1 MIGRVV
7 ALDLS
12 ARHNVTSADRDA
24 DALASVADAG
34 LGTRLLD
41 VSDCEALVEAVLDFD
56 LVVGA
61 VPGSLGFRTLEAV
74 IRAGRN
80 VVDISFFPE
89 NALELQELATEHGVV
104 AIVDSGV
111 APGLDN
117 LILGHHD
124 RTMDVRSFECLV
136 GGLPKRRKWPFEY
149 KAPFSPIDVI
159 EEYTRPAR
167 YLENGHEIVRPAL
180 SDPEL
185 VWFKEVGTLE
195 SFNTDGL
202 RTLISTMPHIPNM
215 KEKTLRY
222 PGHSSLIR
230 ALKEAGFF
238 SEQAIQIDGRDVRP
252 VDVTSRILIDE
263 WKLDP
268 AEPEFTIMRVTVVGS
283 EQGRD
288 ITYTYD
294 LYDEFDSKTGFSS
307 MARTTGFTCTAMVNY
322 LLDPGIAD
330 SGIYPLELV
339 GRMVGG
345 FGFTLKHLTN
355 HGVSLKGRR
364 SET

>member
-1 MIGRVV
+1 MVGRVV

-12 ARHNVTSADRDA
+12 SQHDVTSADRDA
-24 DALASVADAG
+24 GALSAVARAG
-34 LGTRLLD
+34 IGTRTLD
-41 VSDCEALVEAVLDFD
+41 VSDSDALFEAVNDFD

-61 VPGSLGFRTLEAV
+61 VPGFLGFRTLESV
-74 IRAGRN
+74 IRAGKN
-80 VVDISFFPE
+80 IVDISFFPE
-89 NALELQELATEHGVV
+89 NALELQELAVERGVV
-104 AIVDSGV
+104 AVVDSGV

-136 GGLPKRRKWPFEY
+136 GGLPKRRKWPFAY

-185 VWFKEVGTLE
+185 VWFEEVGTLE

-202 RTLISTMPHIPNM
+202 RTLISTMPHIPDM

-238 SEQAIQIDGRDVRP
+238 GEQTIQIGGVEVRP
-252 VDVTSRILIDE
+252 VDVTSKILIDE

-268 AEPEFTIMRVTVVGS
+268 AEPEFTVMRVTVSGS
-283 EQGRD
+283 EEGRD
-288 ITYTYD
+288 VTYTYD
-294 LYDEFDSKTGFSS
+294 LYDEFDSETGFSS

-322 LLDPGIAD
+322 LLDHGIAEA
-330 SGIYPLELV
+330 GIYPLELI

-345 FGFTLKHLTN
+345 FGFTLKHLTKR
-355 HGVSLKGRR
+355 GVSLKGRKY
-364 SET
+364 